1 MQSFQEQDYTKRF
14 DLSLWRKLIKVAKP
28 YHKNLIAVV
37 LFMAVSAIIDVIMP
51 NMNAYA
57 IDVFIANHSTAG
69 LVGFVVAYA
78 LLTAVQVATIF
89 GFLRQCGIV
98 ETGTCYLIRKLGFQ
112 KLQELPFSYYDRM
125 PVGYLMSRLTN
136 DTQRLAD
143 TIGWSLVDL
152 CWGAVYLVAC
162 AVRML
167 TINWRLGLIV
177 MLVLPPLAVI
187 SWKFQKAILAAYRQ
201 VRKNNSQITAG
212 FNEGING
219 AKTTKTLVREE
230 LNIQEFE
237 TVSASMRSASIR
249 AATLSN
255 LFLPIVVSLGSLA
268 TAYALWQG
276 GNSVIGGT
284 HVFGVAM
291 TVGTLTMFINYT
303 VSFFQPVRD
312 IARIFAELQSAQAA
326 AERVISLLETEPDI
340 VDSPEVVVQYGDNF
354 HPKTENWPK
363 LIGDIDFEDVTFR
376 YKEGEKVL
384 EHFNLHIQHGQTI
397 ALVGETGSGKS
408 TMAKLIAGI
417 EQPTSGQ
424 ILLDGEDITHL
435 SITERA
441 RRGISFAF
449 QQPVRFKGIT
459 VFDLISIASGKK
471 LSTNEACTY
480 LSEVGLCARDYVNR
494 EVNAS
499 LSGGELKRIEIA
511 TMLARGTKMSIFDE
525 PEAGIDLWSF
535 QNLISVFE
543 KMHETIHGSI
553 LIISH
558 QERILETADKIVVLV
573 DGEIRAI
580 GSKDEIMPVLMQASS
595 VCSRLADKV

>member
-1 MQSFQEQDYTKRF
+1 M
-14 DLSLWRKLIKVAKP
+14 
-28 YHKNLIAVV
+28 
-37 LFMAVSAIIDVIMP
+37 
-51 NMNAYA
+51 
-57 IDVFIANHSTAG
+57 
-69 LVGFVVAYA
+69 
-78 LLTAVQVATIF
+78 
-89 GFLRQCGIV
+89 
-98 ETGTCYLIRKLGFQ
+98 
-112 KLQELPFSYYDRM
+112 
-125 PVGYLMSRLTN
+125 
-136 DTQRLAD
+136 
-143 TIGWSLVDL
+143 
-152 CWGAVYLVAC
+152 
-162 AVRML
+162 
-167 TINWRLGLIV
+167 
-177 MLVLPPLAVI
+177 
-187 SWKFQKAILAAYRQ
+187 
-201 VRKNNSQITAG
+201 RKNNSQITAG

-340 VDSPEVVVQYGDNF
+340 VDSPEVVAQYGDNF

-408 TMAKLIAGI
+408 TIVNLVCRFYEPTEGKILIDGADYRTRSQLWLQSNLGYVLQSPHLFSGTVADNI
-417 EQPTSGQ
+417 RYGRPDATDAADLKAFASTIAQKIDSSDNSTPQIPGNRPYRLPIKGAQPTA
-424 ILLDGEDITHL
+424 H
-435 SITERA
+435 
-441 RRGISFAF
+441 RGCN
-449 QQPVRFKGIT
+449 K
-459 VFDLISIASGKK
+459 
-471 LSTNEACTY
+471 C
-480 LSEVGLCARDYVNR
+480 GLCARECPVGAIDINQPKKVDADKCISCMKC
-494 EVNAS
+494 VAVCPT
-499 LSGGELKRIEIA
+499 G
-511 TMLARGTKMSIFDE
+511 ARGIGKVKM
-525 PEAGIDLWSF
+525 A
-535 QNLISVFE
+535 
-543 KMHETIHGSI
+543 
-553 LIISH
+553 IIT
-558 QERILETADKIVVLV
+558 QMLKKPCATRKPNELFI
-573 DGEIRAI
+573 
-580 GSKDEIMPVLMQASS
+580 
-595 VCSRLADKV
+595 

>member
-255 LFLPIVVSLGSLA
+255 LFLPSSCRWGLWRRRMRSGRAA
-268 TAYALWQG
+268 TASSA
-276 GNSVIGGT
+276 
-284 HVFGVAM
+284 
-291 TVGTLTMFINYT
+291 
-303 VSFFQPVRD
+303 VRT
-312 IARIFAELQSAQAA
+312 FSA
-326 AERVISLLETEPDI
+326 
-340 VDSPEVVVQYGDNF
+340 SP
-354 HPKTENWPK
+354 
-363 LIGDIDFEDVTFR
+363 
-376 YKEGEKVL
+376 
-384 EHFNLHIQHGQTI
+384 
-397 ALVGETGSGKS
+397 
-408 TMAKLIAGI
+408 
-417 EQPTSGQ
+417 
-424 ILLDGEDITHL
+424 
-435 SITERA
+435 
-441 RRGISFAF
+441 
-449 QQPVRFKGIT
+449 
-459 VFDLISIASGKK
+459 
-471 LSTNEACTY
+471 
-480 LSEVGLCARDYVNR
+480 
-494 EVNAS
+494 
-499 LSGGELKRIEIA
+499 
-511 TMLARGTKMSIFDE
+511 
-525 PEAGIDLWSF
+525 
-535 QNLISVFE
+535 
-543 KMHETIHGSI
+543 
-553 LIISH
+553 
-558 QERILETADKIVVLV
+558 
-573 DGEIRAI
+573 
-580 GSKDEIMPVLMQASS
+580 
-595 VCSRLADKV
+595 

>member
-136 DTQRLAD
+136 DAQRLAD

-219 AKTTKTLVREE
+219 DTT
-230 LNIQEFE
+230 
-237 TVSASMRSASIR
+237 
-249 AATLSN
+249 
-255 LFLPIVVSLGSLA
+255 
-268 TAYALWQG
+268 G
-276 GNSVIGGT
+276 G
-284 HVFGVAM
+284 
-291 TVGTLTMFINYT
+291 
-303 VSFFQPVRD
+303 
-312 IARIFAELQSAQAA
+312 
-326 AERVISLLETEPDI
+326 
-340 VDSPEVVVQYGDNF
+340 
-354 HPKTENWPK
+354 
-363 LIGDIDFEDVTFR
+363 
-376 YKEGEKVL
+376 
-384 EHFNLHIQHGQTI
+384 
-397 ALVGETGSGKS
+397 
-408 TMAKLIAGI
+408 
-417 EQPTSGQ
+417 
-424 ILLDGEDITHL
+424 
-435 SITERA
+435 
-441 RRGISFAF
+441 
-449 QQPVRFKGIT
+449 
-459 VFDLISIASGKK
+459 
-471 LSTNEACTY
+471 
-480 LSEVGLCARDYVNR
+480 
-494 EVNAS
+494 
-499 LSGGELKRIEIA
+499 
-511 TMLARGTKMSIFDE
+511 MLARMQGGVLAELREGGLGADRPYALLMGGSNDVFYSGSDAAAQENMGAMIHQLFSVGVL
-525 PEAGIDLWSF
+525 PVVGIPLP
-535 QNLISVFE
+535 
-543 KMHETIHGSI
+543 
-553 LIISH
+553 
-558 QERILETADKIVVLV
+558 ADAPHAP
-573 DGEIRAI
+573 RAI
-580 GSKDEIMPVLMQASS
+580 LKRRSG
-595 VCSRLADKV
+595 R